1 MAREKLSDELK
12 RAIKEL
18 PSSEKDKLLLR
29 LIPQNSLLVRQLEF
43 KLLEE
48 SATTDTRK
56 EELKENIETA
66 AKSYPDYYYSPGY
79 LMMHMRDMSGYIS
92 NHVSVTKD
100 KVGEIELN
108 LIMLVEFIGNNK
120 MKLLHEDFTRV
131 YKLNEYVIKRILKIF
146 KLLEKI
152 DEDYHIDF
160 QENMQKIGLLIGE
173 QDAMM
178 RVAIQNGL
186 DVNLLLNFNE

>member
-1 MAREKLSDELK
+1 
-12 RAIKEL
+12 
-18 PSSEKDKLLLR
+18 
-29 LIPQNSLLVRQLEF
+29 LIPQNSLLVKQLEF

-56 EELKENIETA
+56 EEIKKSIETA

-92 NHVSVTKD
+92 NHVTVTKD
-100 KVGEIELN
+100 KLGEVELN
-108 LIMLVEFIGNNK
+108 LTMLVEFVGNNK
-120 MKLLHEDFTRV
+120 MKLFHEDFTRV

-152 DEDYHIDF
+152 NEDYHIDF
-160 QENMQKIGLLIGE
+160 QENMHKIGLLIGE